1 MNMKNK
7 SKMTVVMSS
16 AGSPS
21 KIGALEMLVS
31 FALQTWSEKARNR
44 VRGEAGTVFA
54 KKPRGWEQPDVLQYC
69 AMFCISKNTKRQ
81 EPLLKKG
88 KATGSN
94 GYGKLEVETPYQP
107 PPTFSTK

>member
-54 KKPRGWEQPDVLQYC
+54 KGLGTARRLAILCNVLH
-69 AMFCISKNTKRQ
+69 
-81 EPLLKKG
+81 
-88 KATGSN
+88 
-94 GYGKLEVETPYQP
+94 
-107 PPTFSTK
+107 